1 MLNITIFTKGL
12 LHCSYG
18 QPLYCSEGFLVLIW
32 CAILKLKNLK
42 KKYFFYDIDRTCL
55 GPDDETGE

>member
-1 MLNITIFTKGL
+1 MLNITILKGL

-18 QPLYCSEGFLVLIW
+18 QPLHSEGFLVLIW
-32 CAILKLKNLK
+32 CAIFKLITLK
-42 KKYFFYDIDRTCL
+42 KMFYFFYDIDRTCL